1 MANMNSA
8 PASIGLS
15 EPDRTEARLT
25 YRRQERKRLWSF
37 IGVWIVLIG
46 VILYS
51 AMMGSL
57 HVSVTQLLQG
67 LWTGTDAQVNV
78 VRDLRLPRIIIAV
91 MAGAGLAVAGVLF
104 QAVMKNPLADSGV
117 IGISS
122 GAALISLIAVTV
134 FPALYF
140 WMPVFSFFGGALACL
155 MVYGFSW
162 RSGLHPVRLILI
174 GVAVNAI
181 FSGLG
186 QSFNYRGSYAVTSI
200 NQVTTSTLSMKKWV
214 DVDVMLWYGGI
225 GLILA
230 LLVANWC
237 NYLSLQEKTARNLGL
252 NVTLARVL
260 ISVVAVILAST
271 ATAIAGV
278 IVFIGLLI
286 PHIGRQLVG
295 SDHKWLIPFSA
306 FAGGLLLL
314 LADTL
319 GRTVLAPQEI
329 PASIIMAI
337 LGGPFLIFLIR
348 RSDRVHGR

>member
-1 MANMNSA
+1 MANINST
-8 PASIGLS
+8 PAAVQVSNV
-15 EPDRTEARLT
+15 DREDARRV
-25 YRRQERKRLWSF
+25 YHRQERRRLWSF
-37 IGVWIVLIG
+37 IAVLVLLIG
-46 VILYS
+46 VMLYS
-51 AMMGSL
+51 AMTGSL
-57 HVSVTQLLQG
+57 HVGVTQLLQG

-78 VRDLRLPRIIIAV
+78 VRDLRLPRIIISV

-122 GAALISLIAVTV
+122 GAALVSLIAVTV

-186 QSFNYRGSYAVTSI
+186 QSFNYRGSYAVTSL

-225 GLILA
+225 GLMLA
-230 LLVANWC
+230 LLVASWC
-237 NYLSLQEKTARNLGL
+237 NYLALQEKTARNLGL
-252 NVTLARVL
+252 NVTLVRVL

-295 SDHKWLIPFSA
+295 SDHRWLIPFSA
-306 FAGGLLLL
+306 LAGGLLLL

-337 LGGPFLIFLIR
+337 IGGPFLIFLIR
-348 RSDRVHGR
+348 RSDRLHGR